1 MKWNN
6 LKYNNHK
13 IMKTNLIICERFIG
27 YFSVN
32 KSFLE
37 NILIR
42 DLMEI
47 AEAHNPCISC
57 DNHVDQAP
65 NCTYDFENKTQ
76 PFVTGKKV
84 FNLQRGLVLI
94 WYDVMYYII

>member
-1 MKWNN
+1 VNDTFNANIFSFNKIILIMKWNN

-57 DNHVDQAP
+57 DNHVD
-65 NCTYDFENKTQ
+65 
-76 PFVTGKKV
+76 
-84 FNLQRGLVLI
+84 
-94 WYDVMYYII
+94 